1 MTTENTAKA
10 MAIFGSQALGLGMRF
25 LSNVLLARVLMP
37 DDFGIA
43 TVVLTTLNGVFLFT
57 DVGIQDSI
65 VRHENGATKDF
76 VETAQ
81 TLLLL
86 RAILVYAVIFFLA
99 PFFEG
104 FYDIDGLALYLRIAG
119 LHLVVGGFSSLR
131 MIVQRRR
138 MNVLPTIYIEL
149 ISQIVSIVFM
159 VTLAYIYQNVWPL
172 ILSALVM
179 TIVAVCI
186 EQVYRPNPIR
196 FSGLHKK
203 YAKDILTFGI
213 WILFSTLFNYL
224 IINSDRLILAKI
236 SDVTFTGLF
245 NLGSMLASIVFMVG
259 SALFIR
265 LVYPLAADHFRAN
278 LAGSDIDSS
287 LEKTLRGFFPLALS
301 SSLLLFVLSPL
312 FFRLLYPDVYHVSG
326 SYSQVMVLVYWV
338 MMMYLMLNMIIT
350 AFRRPGLASVFAA
363 LTATLRIGLC
373 IGGYHL
379 YGIYGFMAGLGLGSI
394 IGTIVLY
401 TWLRVNAALKLRY
414 CLEVTIVFFIFV
426 IIYYVFAEVFKEDRN
441 LYEWVSAGV
450 VCVGAA
456 AYLCKIY
463 GEQALTFIRARQ
475 ENS

>member
-43 TVVLTTLNGVFLFT
+43 TVVLTTINGVFLFT

-159 VTLAYIYQNVWPL
+159 VTLAYIYQN
-172 ILSALVM
+172 
-179 TIVAVCI
+179 C
-186 EQVYRPNPIR
+186 
-196 FSGLHKK
+196 
-203 YAKDILTFGI
+203 
-213 WILFSTLFNYL
+213 
-224 IINSDRLILAKI
+224 
-236 SDVTFTGLF
+236 
-245 NLGSMLASIVFMVG
+245 
-259 SALFIR
+259 
-265 LVYPLAADHFRAN
+265 
-278 LAGSDIDSS
+278 
-287 LEKTLRGFFPLALS
+287 
-301 SSLLLFVLSPL
+301 
-312 FFRLLYPDVYHVSG
+312 LLYTSPSPRDQRG
-326 SYSQVMVLVYWV
+326 SRMPS
-338 MMMYLMLNMIIT
+338 
-350 AFRRPGLASVFAA
+350 
-363 LTATLRIGLC
+363 
-373 IGGYHL
+373 
-379 YGIYGFMAGLGLGSI
+379 
-394 IGTIVLY
+394 
-401 TWLRVNAALKLRY
+401 
-414 CLEVTIVFFIFV
+414 
-426 IIYYVFAEVFKEDRN
+426 
-441 LYEWVSAGV
+441 SA
-450 VCVGAA
+450 
-456 AYLCKIY
+456 
-463 GEQALTFIRARQ
+463 
-475 ENS
+475 